1 MDIPYGYD
9 CYAFSENEIKKFESN
24 IIKAISFGAVPYN
37 NNLTTHKAHQNLN
50 INPKSGIELPSYIRF
65 TRKNE
70 YYTNEQLRA
79 LTLAEKLNKTELNKQ
94 IFCGIKI
101 QIGIGVVTN
110 FLNKGMQYKRP
121 NKGKSLLINGS
132 WDGIV
137 SGLTIDQNAANSY
150 DMMFG
155 NFLAY
160 DEEFPYMKF
169 GPFFALESKLVLLTG
184 GSRSIETSS
193 FGTNIQGKIWLTILS
208 ILLLLSLLASLHV
221 QWQNKKRKIF
231 EVTSQN
237 ILIEMEKT
245 RRKKKNSIYD
255 DAKLMVEI
263 PDLISMIRNFF
274 FIYFTMLLNKPS
286 IEFDNLIW
294 HKHNRKSHLH
304 YKHDYDIY
312 HPHHLPRRKSS
323 VNRDK
328 NKQDET
334 INDRIGLKSSSS
346 NSSESVKELRKRIKK
361 KRRKLMR
368 LPTSARVLSYLWS
381 AVSLIMASIYSGELL
396 AVILLRADQN
406 IDTIS
411 QLINSKPSI
420 EPVIRQDDFTYNL
433 MLKSLDTNMLIL
445 HNMTK
450 IIPRPEVYTKRFIER
465 VSERKQA
472 LLGDDELIET
482 IYEIYH
488 KHFPLYRSKIT
499 YLQYPI
505 SIMYRKDLDATLE
518 RQLRRGMV
526 QIFEMG
532 LIQRWYQA
540 QKETYIKFYDIYEKK
555 NYDQESDNNAPKT
568 PYSDKYKPLSMHH
581 FESFFYYMM
590 LCLLFAVSI
599 LILEIAHCY
608 VTKSKVDTH
617 C

>member
-9 CYAFSENEIKKFESN
+9 CYAFSEHEIKRFESN

-37 NNLTTHKAHQNLN
+37 NDLTTYKAHQGLN
-50 INPKSGIELPSYIRF
+50 IDPKSGVKLPSYIRF

-70 YYTNEQLRA
+70 YYTNEQLQA
-79 LTLAEKLNKTELNKQ
+79 LTLAEKLNKSELNKQ
-94 IFCGIKI
+94 VFCGIKI

-110 FLNKGMQYKRP
+110 FLNKGMQYRRP

-137 SGLTIDQNAANSY
+137 SGLTVDQDAANSY

-184 GSRSIETSS
+184 GSRSVETSS

-208 ILLLLSLLASLHV
+208 ILLMLSLLASLHV

-231 EVTSQN
+231 EINSQN
-237 ILIEMEKT
+237 ILINKEKT
-245 RRKKKNSIYD
+245 GRKEENSI
-255 DAKLMVEI
+255 DAHDTKLMIMEI
-263 PDLISMIRNFF
+263 PGLISMIRKFF

-294 HKHNRKSHLH
+294 LKHHRKSYLNYGHNHHIYHHHHHLH
-304 YKHDYDIY
+304 LH
-312 HPHHLPRRKSS
+312 RRASS
-323 VNRDK
+323 LIRDK
-328 NKQDET
+328 NKDEE
-334 INDRIGLKSSSS
+334 IADRIGLKSSS
-346 NSSESVKELRKRIKK
+346 NSSESLKNFRKRIK
-361 KRRKLMR
+361 RRRKKLMR

-396 AVILLRADQN
+396 AVILLHADQN

-411 QLINSKPSI
+411 QLINSKPPI

-433 MLKSLDTNMLIL
+433 MLKSLDTNMLTL

-450 IIPRPEVYTKRFIER
+450 IIPRPEVYTRRFIER

-505 SIMYRKDLDATLE
+505 SIMYRKDLNATLE

-540 QKETYIKFYDIYEKK
+540 QKETYIKFYDTYEKK
-555 NYDQESDNNAPKT
+555 NYDQESDNKAPKT
-568 PYSDKYKPLSMHH
+568 PHSDKYKPLSMHH
-581 FESFFYYMM
+581 FESFFYYMI

-608 VTKSKVDTH
+608 ATK
-617 C
+617 